1 LLIVHQILDPNTVTV
16 NRAQLPLFLLLAA
29 AVSVFFVDLGG
40 SSIWDAN
47 EAFYVET
54 PREMIER
61 GDYVFPTFNGEPR
74 VNKPVLSYWI
84 VAGFYK
90 LFGVSVG
97 VQRIPIAIGGLLLVG
112 ITFFLGRLVSVET
125 ADPAVSVRAGLWA
138 ALGLAVSP
146 RLVMFSRRI
155 FIDIYI
161 TLFMAATLLLF
172 ALAERYPHRRRL
184 FLALMYVSV
193 GLGVLTKGPVAVA
206 LPGLVFLIYL
216 IVHRELRRVT
226 QLMIPA
232 GVAIVLAIV
241 VPWYAALYQRD
252 GWTHIASFFLGENL
266 GRYSDGVGFDTGR
279 GPWFYVGV
287 LFSDGFPWSILFV
300 AALALW
306 WRLRRVAAPKGRA
319 TPSPEPRAQSPEP
332 RVPSPSPRA
341 PALTKAPLRIQ
352 TLLLLWIATIVVF
365 FSFSASKQDL
375 YIYPVMPAIA
385 ALGGGAIA
393 AGAPGAR
400 WLSALIGALLA
411 IAGAAVLYVFQRS
424 GNIYEIDGIA
434 LISAVAL
441 AGGLAALAL
450 AATGRWHKGLLAMLA
465 AVVLVNWILVL
476 RVLPSFEKYKPVPR
490 LTAFLESRI
499 TPGDVIAHYS
509 IALPSM
515 VYYLRRHIEV
525 TYDRGTFIGIM
536 RQPERVYGILWIEE
550 YARLKNDVGVPT
562 CAVFRTRSFN
572 VKIGAVI
579 EREPLPELVVIAN
592 RCE

>member
-1 LLIVHQILDPNTVTV
+1 MTRPQALLPV
-16 NRAQLPLFLLLAA
+16 LLAA
-29 AVSVFFVDLGG
+29 ALALFFVDLGG

-54 PREMIER
+54 PREMIDR
-61 GDYVFPTFNGEPR
+61 GDYVFPTFNYEPR

-112 ITFFLGRLVSVET
+112 IAFFLGRLVSVET

-138 ALGLAVSP
+138 ALGFAVSP

-226 QLMIPA
+226 ELMIPA

-306 WRLRRVAAPKGRA
+306 WRLRRVAAPNGGAK
-319 TPSPEPRAQSPEP
+319 PSPG
-332 RVPSPSPRA
+332 PRA

-352 TLLLLWIATIVVF
+352 TLLLIWIATIVVF

-411 IAGAAVLYVFQRS
+411 IAGAGVLYVFQRS

-465 AVVLVNWILVL
+465 AGVLVNWILVL

-550 YARLKNDVGVPT
+550 YARLKNDVGVRT
-562 CAVFRTRSFN
+562 CAIFRTQSFN
-572 VKIGAVI
+572 IKLGAVL
-579 EREPLPELVVIAN
+579 EREPLPELVVITN

>member
-1 LLIVHQILDPNTVTV
+1 VTRPQALLPV
-16 NRAQLPLFLLLAA
+16 LLAA
-29 AVSVFFVDLGG
+29 ALALFFVDLGG

-54 PREMIER
+54 PREMIDR
-61 GDYVFPTFNGEPR
+61 GDYVFPTFNYEPR

-112 ITFFLGRLVSVET
+112 IAFFLGRLVSVET

-138 ALGLAVSP
+138 ALGFAVSP

-226 QLMIPA
+226 ELMIPA

-287 LFSDGFPWSILFV
+287 LFSDGFPWSILFF

-306 WRLRRVAAPKGRA
+306 WRLRRVAAPNGGAK
-319 TPSPEPRAQSPEP
+319 PSPG
-332 RVPSPSPRA
+332 PRA

-352 TLLLLWIATIVVF
+352 TLLLIWIATIVVF

-411 IAGAAVLYVFQRS
+411 IAGAGVLYVFQRS

-465 AVVLVNWILVL
+465 AGVLVNWILVL

-550 YARLKNDVGVPT
+550 YARLKNDVGVRT
-562 CAVFRTRSFN
+562 CAIFRTQSFN
-572 VKIGAVI
+572 IKLGAVL
-579 EREPLPELVVIAN
+579 EREPLPELVVITN